1 MQSMLERFGF
11 SYAGRS
17 AVSSVRILPGAAF
30 GSENIALFDQFRT
43 KHNIKFVESTDP
55 TIYRG
60 LSVEHFL
67 GSFGYPGLGATTMRP
82 SLARLMK
89 AKGYT
94 CLDDLSSAEKKEIT
108 EAHVNGFSLTKGNT
122 KVAHSFSYCP
132 SVALGFGIDA
142 AKKSIFPSISL
153 IAVARNVGNKW
164 DVDYGEDVP
173 SLDGQEEQGTS
184 IFSYQ
189 CEAIVPHLFALD
201 RCILVNR
208 KASNMI
214 HLDELR
220 NAKRFD
226 TPQSSILELSIIP
239 EETMKKYQQ
248 LEIDKVIAYDDFASY
263 VIESKDPKD
272 IKALKAADLYEKY
285 RSILKEQAA
294 LVSLP
299 ICERDLWIN
308 IASEVAPKTYSCI
321 TAHEEGFTIELPA
334 KSGGVF
340 VINVSNMEAAICF
353 APLFEKDPTLTL
365 DKIKNGEV
373 PCALNYLTE
382 SVIRK
387 NKDLVCQTGLEQC
400 VEQEQNR
407 MLTLS

>member
-1 MQSMLERFGF
+1 MQSMLERYGF
-11 SYAGRS
+11 SFAGRT
-17 AVSSVRILPGAAF
+17 ALSSVRLTGTAWD
-30 GSENIALFDQFRT
+30 SHNIAALEQF
-43 KHNIKFVESTDP
+43 KQKYNIKLVEATAP

-60 LSVEHFL
+60 ISVEHFL
-67 GSFGYPGLGATTMRP
+67 GSFGYPGLGATAMRP
-82 SLARLMK
+82 SFARLMK

-94 CLDDLSSAEKKEIT
+94 CLEDFSPAEKKEIT
-108 EAHVNGFSLTKGNT
+108 DTHVKGYSLIKGNT
-122 KVAHSFSYCP
+122 KLAHSFSYCP
-132 SVALGFGIDA
+132 SVALGYGVDA
-142 AKKSIFPSISL
+142 AKKSNFPGISL
-153 IAVARNVGNKW
+153 IGAACNVYNKW
-164 DVDYGEDVP
+164 DVEYDEA
-173 SLDGQEEQGTS
+173 LDGVQFGTS
-184 IFSYQ
+184 LYSYQ
-189 CEAIVPHLFALD
+189 YETIVPHLFALNH
-201 RCILVNR
+201 CIVVNQ

-220 NAKRFD
+220 QAKRFD
-226 TPQSSILELSIIP
+226 APESSIVELSIIP
-239 EETMKKYQQ
+239 EEIMRKYQR
-248 LEIDKVIAYDDFASY
+248 LEIDKVIAYDDFVSY
-263 VIESKDPKD
+263 VFESKDPKD
-272 IKALKAADLYEKY
+272 IKALKAAELYEQY

-299 ICERDLWIN
+299 LCERDLWIN

-340 VINVSNMEAAICF
+340 VITISDIEAAICL

-387 NKDLVCQTGLEQC
+387 NKELVCQTGLEQC
-400 VEQEQNR
+400 IEEDQKPTAN
-407 MLTLS
+407 LC